1 MGKNIIF
8 QYLDSINKYD
18 SIILIQ
24 ETIGIIIRYSEKFN
38 NVWKLF

>member
-38 NVWKLF
+38 NVWK